1 LTLHASKGL
10 EFPVVFIVGIDDG
23 FLPLRPWIGAD
34 VDHSKECCLMFVG
47 MTRSTTPYLD
57 QRHLPAAQSPF
68 LSSIDRSLLDLGGS
82 EAAGQRRRR
91 PAPVALQFILL

>member
-1 LTLHASKGL
+1 MLALHASKGL
-10 EFPVVFIVGIDDG
+10 ELPVVFIVGIDDG
-23 FLPLRPWIGAD
+23 FLPLRPWIGD
-34 VDHSKECCLMFVG
+34 VDHSKERCLMFVG
-47 MTRSTTPYLD
+47 MTRSTTPHLD
-57 QRHLPAAQSPF
+57 QRHLLRPQSPF